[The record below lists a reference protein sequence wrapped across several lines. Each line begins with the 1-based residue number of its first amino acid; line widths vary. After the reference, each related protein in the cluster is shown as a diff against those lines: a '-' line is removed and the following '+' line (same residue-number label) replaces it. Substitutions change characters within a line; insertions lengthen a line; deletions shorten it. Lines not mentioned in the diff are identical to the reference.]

1 MAKTISMSVGRV
13 AIMHDIRAEYS
24 ANVDPTRTHNNEIF
38 VDRLKAFNYD
48 IEAYTNNRF
57 QHAID
62 TYNAKQR
69 REDRKKNKP
78 YTELLA
84 EENAKLLAKAKYNR
98 EHGINTSVRKPTKLA
113 HEYVLQIGDK
123 NTNGALDPNTDM
135 KANREYARQVV
146 EEIQRKYPHANI
158 LLATYHADE
167 ATPHL
172 HLLIQFVGDDYKQGL
187 PEQISMSKALEQDG
201 FERSQNRGNYAINR
215 FVEDIKDTIMTDK
228 LAEIMHEERD
238 IIGEHRKHEATAVF
252 REKAR
257 AEEKHLKE
265 VGAFQMQKLQIA
277 RQNLETKRNEY
288 QHYYS
293 SVANRLNKG
302 IEELN
307 ASKNILESQKA
318 EFESYKA
325 LETQAL
331 QEKNNFLDKKEKQLD
346 SFANRASELFC
357 DAQYYVDK
365 AKTLYEVFDAETKAR
380 YRSSLTK
387 LDESLLPHRNKQK
400 EKQMCR

>member
-24 ANVDPTRTHNNEIF
+24 ANVDPKRTKNNEIF
-38 VDRLKAFNYD
+38 VDRLKEFNYD

-69 REDRKKNKP
+69 RKDRKKNKP

-84 EENAKLLAKAKYNR
+84 EENAKLLAKAEYNR

-215 FVEDIKDTIMTDK
+215 FVEDIKATIMTDK

-265 VGAFQMQKLQIA
+265 VAAIQMQKIQTA

-288 QHYYS
+288 QQYYS
-293 SVANRLNKG
+293 SVANSLNKG
-302 IEELN
+302 IEKLN
-307 ASKNILESQKA
+307 EDKNALETQKA

-325 LETQAL
+325 SETQSL
-331 QEKNNFLDKKEKQLD
+331 QERDNFLDKKEKQLD

-357 DAQYYVDK
+357 DATDIIERAKKLYNSLD
-365 AKTLYEVFDAETKAR
+365 AKTQALYQEP
-380 YRSSLTK
+380 LIK
-387 LDESLLPHRNKQK
+387 LNEDLLPHQKNKQRS
-400 EKQMCR
+400 MSL